1 MEDDSFDFWGTPP
14 IGVDL
19 RFFGRVL
26 DALGGSHNS
35 EYVATHN
42 RWPFKTCAHETKK
55 KIRFSAQLFF
65 MNGFLWN
72 IGKTSQEGNP
82 GVQKK
87 VVSQQCLCQ
96 EEKYP
101 MASENPICPIKNS
114 VQPESLFGLQPKQSK
129 HIC

>member
-1 MEDDSFDFWGTPP
+1 MIHLIFGGPRLSGSTFDFSAGYSMPWVVHTTRST
-14 IGVDL
+14 L
-19 RFFGRVL
+19 RLTTAGLSRPV
-26 DALGGSHNS
+26 
-35 EYVATHN
+35 
-42 RWPFKTCAHETKK
+42 RTKQK